1 MDSLASPAGDR
12 SPGDAHTYRMPLAR
26 LSLTPEASHGPLD
39 GAWWPRCD
47 ALELE
52 LPALVGSL
60 DPGRGTVTRVTV
72 GAVAWP
78 DAPLTVSAPDHV
90 IEVVLSDATAEEH
103 AISLDCGTVG
113 RWELLVVP
121 PDEPAGTAERLLAA
135 AADPWNPLSAQ
146 RTLARVE
153 AGLGRESTEV
163 RRGP

>member
-1 MDSLASPAGDR
+1 MDSLTPPTGGR
-12 SPGDAHTYRMPLAR
+12 PTGDAHTYGMPLAR
-26 LSLTPEASHGPLD
+26 LSLTPEAGHGPLD
-39 GAWWPRCD
+39 GAWRPRCD

-72 GAVAWP
+72 GAAAWP

-103 AISLDCGTVG
+103 AISLDCGTTG
-113 RWELLVVP
+113 RWELLVIP
-121 PDEPAGTAERLLAA
+121 PDEPAGTADRLLTA
-135 AADPWNPLSAQ
+135 AADPWSPLSAQ

-153 AGLGRESTEV
+153 DGLGRESTEA